1 MRPLLPTFI
10 FLVALHSQ
18 VVSQRPTVDK
28 EPEILHQPVFE
39 LSQEAIAAGI
49 DGTLWIAVKIDKTGA
64 VSRVDI
70 LAGPE
75 WPCSSKPRKEIERV
89 KESVMENLRQTKF
102 SPAVKN
108 GEPVEI
114 DIGINF
120 WIGRAYEELL
130 RRREE
135 ASKSAG
141 VAAPKTIKAGV
152 MNGRA
157 ISLPKPEYPF
167 EARSSRVSGTVTVS
181 ILIDEEGK
189 VVSAGAKNG
198 HHALQDASRKAAC
211 GARFS
216 PTVLDGKPVKVSG
229 VITYNFVAPR

>member
-1 MRPLLPTFI
+1 MRPLLTILISF
-10 FLVALHSQ
+10 VAFQSHVLPQ
-18 VVSQRPTVDK
+18 KQAVDK
-28 EPEILHQPVFE
+28 EPEIVHQPVFE

-64 VSRVDI
+64 VSRVEI

-75 WPCSSKPRKEIERV
+75 WPCSSKPKKEIERV
-89 KESVMENLRQTKF
+89 KEAVEKNLRLTRF

-108 GEPVEI
+108 GEPVETE
-114 DIGINF
+114 IGINF
-120 WIGRAYEELL
+120 WIGKAYEELL

-135 ASKSAG
+135 ASISLG
-141 VAAPKTIKAGV
+141 TTTPRTVKAGV
-152 MNGRA
+152 INGRA

-167 EARSSRVSGTVTVS
+167 DARSSRVSGAVTVS
-181 ILIDEEGK
+181 VLIDEEGK
-189 VVSAGAKNG
+189 VISAGAKNG
-198 HHALQDASRKAAC
+198 HHALQDASRNAAC